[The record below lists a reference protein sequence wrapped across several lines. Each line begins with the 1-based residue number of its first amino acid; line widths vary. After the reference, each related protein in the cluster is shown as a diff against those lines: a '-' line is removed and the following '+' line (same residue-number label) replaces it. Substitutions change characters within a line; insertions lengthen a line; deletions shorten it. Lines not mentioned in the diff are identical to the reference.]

1 MNKDEVIKKI
11 IPIFRE
17 VFEDQN
23 LEVTKNS
30 NSDNIDGWDSLNH
43 IYLVVAIE
51 EAFNLKFTAEEM
63 LNWDNVGAMAEH
75 ISDNV

>member
-17 VFEDQN
+17 VFENQN

-51 EAFNLKFTAEEM
+51 EAFNLKFTAEEI
-63 LNWDNVGAMAEH
+63 LNWDNVGSMAEH
-75 ISDNV
+75 ISNNV